1 MKGLITKNISDSYE
15 VWLNGSI
22 ITAKPRGKLKKS
34 DKLLVGD
41 YVECNCIGNEYII
54 EGRMQRKN
62 QFVRPSIANID
73 ILCILVTEIPI
84 ADKYLVDKLII
95 KCFENKIKPILVI
108 SKKDIVSDKFVEE
121 IESEY
126 YFLDIFKVS
135 ALTNESIGE
144 LKTAIK
150 GKLTA
155 LAGQS
160 AVGKSKLSSALGAL
174 AIEGEISKKTLR
186 GKHTTR
192 HTEIYILKDD
202 ILLADTPGF
211 SRLDINEIRYTDLKY
226 YYPEFENA
234 KCKYASCDHIEQ
246 KVSDCFVKMAL
257 NDCKINQNRYNRYV
271 ELYKDLKQYWE
282 TRYD

>member
-15 VWLNGSI
+15 VWLNGSV

-108 SKKDIVSDKFVEE
+108 SKKDIVSDKFVKE

-135 ALTNESIGE
+135 ALTNQSIGE

-211 SRLDINEIRYTDLKY
+211 SSLDLNIDKDELKY
-226 YYPEFENA
+226 TFPDFCYECRYKSCNHVSEDGCEVIKAVKSGKILKSRYEN
-234 KCKYASCDHIEQ
+234 Y
-246 KVSDCFVKMAL
+246 
-257 NDCKINQNRYNRYV
+257 
-271 ELYKDLKQYWE
+271 LKLLRE
-282 TRYD
+282 VRK